1 MAVGDR
7 TEKRLVGPVAL
18 TASNA
23 TVGSAVPTSYQWTT
37 KQIVICNTDGTDRL
51 VYLAI
56 GTAATASN
64 RFVSALPV
72 AAYDTVIIDT
82 ALVLNAGEYFYGYA
96 DSASVVNVIAVGW
109 EKQVA

>member
-18 TASNA
+18 TNSNA
-23 TVGSAVPTSYQWTT
+23 TVGSAVPSSTVWVV

-56 GTAATASN
+56 GTAATAAN
-64 RFVSALPV
+64 RLLSALPV
-72 AAYDTVIIDT
+72 AAGDTLVWDT
-82 ALVLNAGEYFYGYA
+82 AITMTATEQFYGYS
-96 DSASVVNVIAVGW
+96 DTGSVVSVTAVGW
-109 EKQVA
+109 EKEV